1 MKYPETYSLTPTL
14 FVPNSVL
21 PVLVYRNVLPLPH
34 DQRSAKQALEK
45 NGWIQG
51 GVFAHYPTHHY
62 HSVTHECYAVFRGSS
77 HFLLGKG
84 PLDGDDHGVEVDLHA
99 GDIIVQPAGVA
110 HCCLESTD
118 DFAYIGVYP
127 KGSPHW
133 DNNFCKADEQETVE
147 KASVARKVPI
157 PDSDPIFGFGGPLVQ
172 LWREVD

>member
-99 GDIIVQPAGVA
+99 GDIIVQP
-110 HCCLESTD
+110 
-118 DFAYIGVYP
+118 
-127 KGSPHW
+127 GSPHW